1 MTKIFRYYLFLFSL
15 IVALTA
21 NLSEI
26 SAQGNKYGTLYY
38 QRASLYENLP
48 LNSNDIV
55 FLGNSI
61 TQFGEWQE
69 LFDMP
74 NVKNRGISGDIAQ
87 GVYDRLDPILKG
99 KPAKIFLMIGINDVS
114 HDVNAD
120 SIVSATKKIA
130 IKIGSESPSTR
141 LYIQS
146 VMPVNSSF
154 NLFVKATTRSD
165 VVKEINKGLQ
175 ELCKDLNLQYVDIY
189 SHLTIPGGDL
199 LNPQYTNDGLHLMGA
214 GYLKWVEV
222 LKQYVN
228 D

>member
-1 MTKIFRYYLFLFSL
+1 MKKIVRYYLALFSL
-15 IVALTA
+15 IVASIA
-21 NLSEI
+21 NSSEI
-26 SAQGNKYGTLYY
+26 SAQNNKYGTLYY

-48 LNSNDIV
+48 LNSSDIV

-114 HDVNAD
+114 HDLTAD
-120 SIVSATKKIA
+120 SIVCATKKIA
-130 IKIGSESPSTR
+130 IKICSESPSTR

-146 VMPVNSSF
+146 VMPVNPSF
-154 NLFVKATTRSD
+154 NLFVKATTRSE
-165 VVKEINKGLQ
+165 VVKEINKGLK
-175 ELCKDLNLQYVDIY
+175 ELCNDLNLQYVDIY

-214 GYLKWVEV
+214 GYLRWVEV